1 MAEPLYGT
9 YYPSIDNKGRMA
21 FPSKLRDILGP
32 EFYLVPGKGGKY
44 ISVYSPEEYA
54 KFEATL
60 KGIPGV
66 KGDQARRFYIPA
78 TDKQVPD
85 RQGRIFIKDNLMA
98 YAGITDEVVVIG
110 ASFKAEIWSK
120 ANWDEF
126 NSAVSQE
133 EIDAALDGY
142 VL

>member
-1 MAEPLYGT
+1 MSEPLYGT
-9 YYPSIDNKGRMA
+9 YYPSIDSKGRMA
-21 FPSKLRDILGP
+21 FPNKLRDILGP

-60 KGIPGV
+60 RSITGIDGE
-66 KGDQARRFYIPA
+66 KARRVYLA
-78 TDKQVPD
+78 STDKQVPD
-85 RQGRIFIKDNLMA
+85 KQGRIFIKESLMK
-98 YAGITDEVVVIG
+98 YAQITDEIVVIG
-110 ASFKAEIWSK
+110 ASYKAEIWSK

-126 NSAVSQE
+126 NESVSLAD
-133 EIDAALDGY
+133 IDAALADY